1 MRSITR
7 ACLAGHRDIVSP
19 IHFSKPSMKIER
31 IISSGIGYDFAL
43 AALARGDKV
52 IATARPKSIHK
63 LDGLQKKGAN
73 VLELDVS
80 WPSEKLK
87 DVVRDAESI
96 YGRVDVLFNNA
107 GPLNI

>member
-1 MRSITR
+1 
-7 ACLAGHRDIVSP
+7 
-19 IHFSKPSMKIER
+19 MKIER

-87 DVVRDAESI
+87 EVVRDAESI